1 MPNSKLS
8 VTHIALVGGGY
19 LCKELLEKTTFD
31 YTQEEVFAPII
42 AVADPDPQSPG
53 MQLAEELGLLTFTD
67 HRQLYD
73 PRYNIHLIILLT
85 PDEDTFQN
93 ILDTRPSRIRIMS
106 YSVFEVFWKAI
117 DIEERKLRKRNQEI
131 DISYGRYRFK

>member
-19 LCKELLEKTTFD
+19 LCKELFEKTTFD

-73 PRYNIHLIILLT
+73 PRYSIHLIILLT
-85 PDEDTFQN
+85 PDE
-93 ILDTRPSRIRIMS
+93 
-106 YSVFEVFWKAI
+106 
-117 DIEERKLRKRNQEI
+117 EI
-131 DISYGRYRFK
+131 TIKSCHDFICATYPLLHFHSLLYYYL